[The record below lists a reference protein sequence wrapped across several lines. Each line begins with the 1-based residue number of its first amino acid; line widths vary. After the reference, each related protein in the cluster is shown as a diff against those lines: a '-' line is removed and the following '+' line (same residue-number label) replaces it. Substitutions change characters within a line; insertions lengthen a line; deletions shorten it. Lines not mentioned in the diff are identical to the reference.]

1 MRNRARRNAALYLVV
16 ATALGACQP
25 ASEPTTTTTPAAS
38 TTTTSATTNTTGEP
52 GPTTTTSAPDSTTST
67 PAEET
72 VEVLLAPFT
81 QMGSGWSEQV
91 FPYGEGEDTLGTSP
105 GGEGLMLGPEYGTQT
120 PDGSWW
126 FLDAARLR
134 LAHFDGDGAY
144 LDQVVLPE
152 DILVDGQYFQF
163 QMPQGLDDGSVVAFG
178 FRSED
183 ATALLRVAEGTA
195 SQSTYAGAIP
205 LETTD
210 GELLYGFSLED
221 RLPRAL
227 DPGDPVPEVIEFF
240 RARDGSNYLVRIVE
254 DQVLVALPDAGS
266 ARVLQMRFS
275 EDPTVSVR
283 GNVEVETGTDGS
295 LFLLMYGAPE
305 SDESLGAGGFVSI
318 GPNGVVSDTEPIVD
332 PFSLSDPGSPAH
344 LGVTPGTST
353 PWMMV
358 VGEDGVHV
366 HIRTG

>member
-1 MRNRARRNAALYLVV
+1 
-16 ATALGACQP
+16 
-25 ASEPTTTTTPAAS
+25 
-38 TTTTSATTNTTGEP
+38 
-52 GPTTTTSAPDSTTST
+52 
-67 PAEET
+67 
-72 VEVLLAPFT
+72 
-81 QMGSGWSEQV
+81 MGSGWTEQI
-91 FPYGEGEDTLGTSP
+91 FPYGESEDTLGTSP

-120 PDGSWW
+120 PDGTWW
-126 FLDAARLR
+126 FLDAASLR
-134 LAHFDGDGAY
+134 VAHFDGDGAY

-221 RLPRAL
+221 QLPRAL
-227 DPGDPVPEVIEFF
+227 NPGDPVPEVVEFF
-240 RARDGSNYLVRIVE
+240 RTRDGANYMVRIVE
-254 DQVLVALPDAGS
+254 DQVLVSLPDAGLV
-266 ARVLQMRFS
+266 RVLQMRFS
-275 EDPTVSVR
+275 EDPTVPVR
-283 GNVEVETGTDGS
+283 GNIEVETGTDGT
-295 LFLLMYGAPE
+295 LFLLFYGAPE
-305 SDESLGAGGFVSI
+305 SDESLGVGGFVSI
-318 GPNGVVSDTEPIVD
+318 GPNGQVSETEPIAD
-332 PFSLSDPGSPAH
+332 PFSLSDPGSPSH

-366 HIRTG
+366 HTRSG